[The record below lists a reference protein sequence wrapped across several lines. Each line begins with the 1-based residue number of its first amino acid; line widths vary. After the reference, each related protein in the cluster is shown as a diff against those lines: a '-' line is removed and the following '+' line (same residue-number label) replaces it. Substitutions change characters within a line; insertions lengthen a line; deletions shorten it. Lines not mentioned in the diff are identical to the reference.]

1 MQKGKRFFQAQLFSL
16 MILLSAGSVFAAPAA
31 VATAVPGSIQDQAA
45 TLWQLIVAGG
55 VCMIFQGLLSVLGLA
70 LIIYHFKTINV
81 NRLVPVDFSENLTL
95 LLEKKE
101 YDKAISMSKQQDNL
115 ISRIAL
121 KALPRIARGKL
132 TPMQAEGVIQ
142 AEGKVHIEKMWQ
154 NLAYLGDVAVVSP
167 LLGLLG
173 TVLGIVHAFHYFK
186 GGSIHPG
193 VLTQGLAKAMVNTVF
208 GLIVAVICLVF
219 YAYFRGKV
227 SEATSRAES
236 AATEMVH
243 ALSC

>member
-1 MQKGKRFFQAQLFSL
+1 MQKRNLFFKAQLASL
-16 MILLSAGSVFAAPAA
+16 VILLSSIPASAAVSAANTPAPGSV
-31 VATAVPGSIQDQAA
+31 GDQVA

-55 VCMIFQGLLSVLGLA
+55 VCMIFQGLLSILGLA
-70 LIIYHFKTINV
+70 LILYHFKTINV
-81 NRLVPVDFSENLTL
+81 NRLVPVDFCENLML

-101 YDKAISMSKQQDNL
+101 YDKAISISKQQDNL
-115 ISRIAL
+115 VSQIAL
-121 KALPRIARGKL
+121 KVLPRVARGKL
-132 TPMQAEGVIQ
+132 TPAQVEGVIQ
-142 AEGKVHIEKMWQ
+142 AEGKAPIEKMWQ

-173 TVLGIVHAFHYFK
+173 TVLGIVNAFHYFK

-208 GLIVAVICLVF
+208 GLIVAVVCLVF

-243 ALSC
+243 ALSR